1 MSIRQAFQKP
11 LSANDVGSTKAHQA
25 GIHIPK
31 TEKALLEFLP
41 RLDPKQRNPDAW
53 IECVDE
59 EGEIHRFRYVY
70 YNNRLHD
77 EHGTRNEYRIT
88 HMTGYLRRIGAKE
101 GDVLEISRAPLD
113 KHYSLRIVELAK
125 TTHQKS
131 APQSGPIKLVG
142 WNRVH

>member
-1 MSIRQAFQKP
+1 MSLRQAFQKT

-31 TEKALLEFLP
+31 TEKALLDFLP
-41 RLDPKQRNPDAW
+41 PLDPKQRNPDAW

-59 EGEIHRFRYVY
+59 DGEIHRFRYIY
-70 YNNRLHD
+70 YNNKLHD
-77 EHGTRNEYRIT
+77 AGGTRNEYRIT

-101 GDVLEISRAPLD
+101 GEVIELSRAPKD
-113 KHYSLRIVELAK
+113 KHYALRIVKLPR
-125 TTHQKS
+125 TTQPKAAS
-131 APQSGPIKLVG
+131 QCGPIKLVG